1 VPASDLI
8 PSTLQNAKIAF
19 QQLLVRLFEVLLST
33 CVQANYLMR
42 NPGAAC
48 YTGGMPADAMPAD
61 PLPGQMRGAAAA
73 LLGLLTDDQR
83 ALAGLPF
90 SDEKARRW
98 LEYRPEA
105 RPGACLATLSPAAR
119 KAAHRLLATGLS
131 EPAYAQA
138 MIITALEETL
148 DRREGW
154 RNGRH
159 SGDYWVAVFGDPA
172 GTDPWSWRFEGHH
185 LSVTM
190 TLAGDAIS
198 PAPVF
203 LGANPAQVRAA
214 GRVVSRPLAP
224 EEDLARE
231 LLATMDSDARS
242 EAVVSSQSP
251 PDIRSG
257 VSARADDRIDPPGV
271 PASHLGPGARALL
284 GQLTAL
290 YLSRLPAALAARET
304 DRISAAGLHFA
315 WEGPPQPGVGHY
327 YRVQGDDL
335 LIEYDSTGSDGN
347 HAHTVLRRPRS
358 DFGDDVLASHYRQ
371 AH

>member
-1 VPASDLI
+1 
-8 PSTLQNAKIAF
+8 
-19 QQLLVRLFEVLLST
+19 
-33 CVQANYLMR
+33 MR

-48 YTGGMPADAMPAD
+48 YTGGMPADALPD
-61 PLPGQMRGAAAA
+61 NPLPGQMRGAAAA
-73 LLGLLTDDQR
+73 LLGLLTEEQR
-83 ALAGLPF
+83 TLVALPF
-90 SDEKARRW
+90 GDDKARRW

-105 RPGACLATLSPAAR
+105 RPGACLAALSQPAR

-138 MIITALEETL
+138 MTITALEEVL

-159 SGDYWVAVFGDPA
+159 GGDYWVAVFGDPA
-172 GTDPWSWRFEGHH
+172 GTAPWSWRLEGHH

-190 TLAGDAIS
+190 TLAGDDIS

-203 LGANPAQVRAA
+203 LGANPAAVRAA

-231 LLATMDSDARS
+231 LLTSMDRPERTAATVA
-242 EAVVSSQSP
+242 SQPP

-257 VSARADDRIDPPGV
+257 VSARAEDRIEPAGV
-271 PASHLGPGARALL
+271 PASRLDPGARALL

-290 YLSRLPAALAARET
+290 YLSRLPAALAAREAA
-304 DRISAAGLHFA
+304 RIAGHELYFA
-315 WEGPPQPGVGHY
+315 WEGPPQPGTAHY

-335 LIEYDSTGSDGN
+335 LIEYDSTTSDGN

-358 DFGDDVLASHYRQ
+358 DFGDDVLAAHYQQ
-371 AH
+371 AQHQEARHDPPHAPQPAGR